1 MKLKKLVAVLLTLFC
16 IFTATA
22 CEGVTDLPKR
32 VVSKKTE
39 TAEFHNGTTI
49 FSFYSFNEFCNEMQ
63 VNEKVLPAYYLTI
76 DTKDKYDTPFYSEPP
91 KRYIVNQHD
100 EKIFPTL
107 YEEVYW
113 YDFYWKHLP
122 KQTDYTEN
130 GIPPFITEKYPYI
143 FSYFFYSYPLTT
155 NEYNFTFEHV
165 ICEETY
171 EMDLYYFECY
181 KNGVELKPVN
191 KKGIFVY
198 NNGELV
204 AKFFYQKRFKELTD
218 LFFMNFLKD
227 NLVIIKG
234 GGI

>member
-39 TAEFHNGTTI
+39 TADFRGTTI
-49 FSFYSFNEFCNEMQ
+49 FSVYSFDEFFNEMQ

-76 DTKDKYDTPFYSEPP
+76 DTRDKYDKPVLHYGPPPP
-91 KRYIVNQHD
+91 KHYIVNQRD
-100 EKIFPTL
+100 KKIFPIL
-107 YEEVYW
+107 YEKVYLFEF
-113 YDFYWKHLP
+113 FYEHLP
-122 KQTDYTEN
+122 YEIEYPMGGGDE
-130 GIPPFITEKYPYI
+130 PYI
-143 FSYFFYSYPLTT
+143 FDYFFYPYPLAT
-155 NEYNFTFEHV
+155 NECNFTFEHV

-171 EMDLYYFECY
+171 EMDLYYLEY
-181 KNGVELKPVN
+181 YQKGIEPERVPEE
-191 KKGIFVY
+191 GIFVY

-204 AKFFYQKRFKELTD
+204 AKFFYQKRFREQTD